1 MEELTL
7 GQISVAI
14 AFFVALITG
23 VKYLLNEIKKALE
36 MALKP
41 TNDKIDRIDAKVDKV
56 DKNATMN
63 YIVRCFT
70 DIDRG
75 TSLDSASIMRL
86 KDQYEHYI
94 KDLNG
99 NTYIHDEYER
109 LKKEG
114 KL

>member
-1 MEELTL
+1 MSDVTL
-7 GQISVAI
+7 GQISVTI
-14 AFFVALITG
+14 AFIVALITG
-23 VKYLLNEIKKALE
+23 VKYLLNEFKKALE
-36 MALKP
+36 HALKP
-41 TNDKIDRIDAKVDKV
+41 TNDKIDKIDNKVDKV

-63 YIVRCFT
+63 YIVRCFN
-70 DIDRG
+70 DMDRG
-75 TSLDSASIMRL
+75 IKLDSAALMRL